1 MRIVIHPERYRI
13 STKGQNERG
22 DGMVEFGV
30 AGNGRATL
38 AGFISMVMFLIG
50 SGILRLQSGR

>member
-1 MRIVIHPERYRI
+1 MRIVIHPARYRI

-30 AGNGRATL
+30 ADNGRDTCWL
-38 AGFISMVMFLIG
+38 HIHGDVPDW
-50 SGILRLQSGR
+50 

>member
-30 AGNGRATL
+30 AGNGRDTRWL
-38 AGFISMVMFLIG
+38 HIHGDVPDW
-50 SGILRLQSGR
+50 